1 MAVLARR
8 GLAVIVSLILAISA
22 FTVIA
27 AVPDTSHA
35 ATKPYM
41 KTLKLKWDLK
51 NNKTLKSKQAVC
63 GLNKKSCTI
72 KMTNFKI
79 SKASQDGYKKATF
92 KLSFTKKYSLTKTQV
107 HKCVNNKTFKK
118 YGEVGGGQFF
128 TIVDAKTGRSL
139 EVPNKAG
146 VTVTSSWSFKG
157 NKKVTDADG
166 CWVRLPKYST
176 AKITITYPEDYKDL
190 CIGVGGYNLPYSTTA
205 DQSYWNGKKKFG
217 KTSYYTKGK
226 TNSHWMLVK

>member
-1 MAVLARR
+1 MVVLARKSVAVLISIL
-8 GLAVIVSLILAISA
+8 LAVSAVMVLAA
-22 FTVIA
+22 L
-27 AVPDTSHA
+27 PDTSHA

-51 NNKTLKSKQAVC
+51 KNRTLKFKQAVC
-63 GLNKKSCTI
+63 GLGKKSGTV

-79 SKASQDGYKKATF
+79 SKATRKGYKKLTF
-92 KLSFTKKYSLTKTQV
+92 KLTFTKKYSLSKTQV

-128 TIVDAKTGRSL
+128 TVVDAKTGRSL
-139 EVPNKAG
+139 EIPNKAG
-146 VTVTSSWSFKG
+146 VTVTGSWIFKG
-157 NKKVTDADG
+157 NKKVTDHDG
-166 CWVRLPKYST
+166 CWVRLPKCST
-176 AKITITYPEDYKDL
+176 AKITIIYPENYKNL
-190 CIGVGGYNLPYSTTA
+190 CIGAGGYNLPYSTSSDKA
-205 DQSYWNGKKKFG
+205 YWSGKKKFG

>member
-1 MAVLARR
+1 MILARR
-8 GLAVIVSLILAISA
+8 SLAVFVSILLAMSA
-22 FTVIA
+22 FAVIA
-27 AVPDTSHA
+27 ALPGTSHA

-51 NNKTLKSKQAVC
+51 NKKTLKSKQAVC
-63 GLNKKSCTI
+63 GLGKKQSTI

-79 SKASQDGYKKATF
+79 SKAPQQGYKKLTF
-92 KLSFTKKYSLTKTQV
+92 KLTFTKKYVLTKTQV

-139 EVPNKAG
+139 EIPNNKG
-146 VTVTSSWSFKG
+146 VTVTNSWSYKG
-157 NKKVTDADG
+157 NKTVRDKDG
-166 CWVRLPKYST
+166 CWVRFPKYTT
-176 AKITITYPEDYKDL
+176 AKITIIYPENYKDL
-190 CIGVGGYNLPYSTTA
+190 CIGAGGYNLPYTNVA
-205 DQSYWNGKKKFG
+205 DQSYWNGKKSFG